1 MKEQRWT
8 ECGGMIGPRPTSR
21 SGQGSVRRLRPA
33 SSDSYWSARCL
44 SGDVSGTPP
53 FLRFSTSIKYSC
65 QIYCV
70 GTIDPLVLVTAAFW
84 HALQHMS
91 SRSGLNVEGFACFC
105 TADICDSVEKVTDFT
120 SETRRI
126 YIYPPGQIDLIWQFN
141 PLRDVLSVIKEKTS
155 ASRIPCVSKEWR
167 HRLIFRSDAR
177 SCWMCIQ
184 HSLSLTTRGQIV
196 TGVF

>member
-1 MKEQRWT
+1 MNRVWRDDWT
-8 ECGGMIGPRPTSR
+8 GSHIEVGPRIRQKAATGFIWQLLKRMLFILRCQWNS
-21 SGQGSVRRLRPA
+21 SV
-33 SSDSYWSARCL
+33 
-44 SGDVSGTPP
+44 PP
-53 FLRFSTSIKYSC
+53 FFTSIKYSC

-126 YIYPPGQIDLIWQFN
+126 YIYPPRQIDLIWQFN

-155 ASRIPCVSKEWR
+155 ASRIPCVSKE
-167 HRLIFRSDAR
+167 
-177 SCWMCIQ
+177 
-184 HSLSLTTRGQIV
+184 
-196 TGVF
+196 